1 MVVEA
6 LLLCTSVPAA
16 FFPWQEGHLSL
27 LLALFLSLSPLPP
40 RPPASFKKQ
49 TLCCSLHLLGSSVL
63 VYLGNILMIE
73 RPTHHFFFFCKIQN
87 KGMELEKVKT
97 TLWVVYA
104 QRKSELEPEL
114 GSP

>member
-1 MVVEA
+1 MHLRPCCVFPVA
-6 LLLCTSVPAA
+6 GRPPFSPARS
-16 FFPWQEGHLSL
+16 LS
-27 LLALFLSLSPLPP
+27 LSLSPSTPAP
-40 RPPASFKKQ
+40 PPASFKKQ
-49 TLCCSLHLLGSSVL
+49 TLCSLHLLGSSVL

-73 RPTHHFFFFCKIQN
+73 RPTHHFFFFFCKIQN
-87 KGMELEKVKT
+87 KGKELEKVKT

>member
-1 MVVEA
+1 MHLRPCCVFPVA
-6 LLLCTSVPAA
+6 GRPPFSPAC
-16 FFPWQEGHLSL
+16 
-27 LLALFLSLSPLPP
+27 SLSPPP
-40 RPPASFKKQ
+40 PTSFKKQ
-49 TLCCSLHLLGSSVL
+49 TLCSLHLLGSSVL

-87 KGMELEKVKT
+87 KGKELEKVKT